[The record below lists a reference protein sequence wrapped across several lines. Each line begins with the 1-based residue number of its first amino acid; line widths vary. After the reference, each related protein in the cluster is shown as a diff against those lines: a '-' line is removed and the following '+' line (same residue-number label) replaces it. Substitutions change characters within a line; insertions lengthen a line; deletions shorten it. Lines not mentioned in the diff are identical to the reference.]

1 MIVSVKTSKPCRL
14 YDADGREVLYAIW
27 ADTETGEAIQYV
39 RRDDKFVIEN
49 NEVVKEKRQHPAP
62 LRVEQIATRRSR

>member
-27 ADTETGEAIQYV
+27 ADTDTGEAIQYV
-39 RRDDKFVIEN
+39 RRDGKFVIEN
-49 NEVVKEKRQHPAP
+49 DEVVKEKKTHPAP
-62 LRVEQIATRRSR
+62 LRVEQITRRSR

>member
-14 YDADGREVLYAIW
+14 YDAEGREVLYAVW

-39 RRDDKFVIEN
+39 RKDDRFVIEGM
-49 NEVVKEKRQHPAP
+49 EVVKETRRHPAP
-62 LRVEQIATRRSR
+62 LRVEAINLKGRK